1 MVFEIDA
8 SVWEAKVIR
17 SVWGWCQLALF
28 KGHIWVNFFFPELI
42 ASTRFVPELPM
53 EQKDTFF
60 PICIIHQI
68 LLMQSVSVSSFIFY
82 LIMYFLVRRV
92 ILEVIFFLINLSS
105 KWVYAELTVGGYFPL
120 SGTTPPQ
127 VFMAWTSLLSLNA
140 LDTVLVVAADASL
153 ALASNIE
160 LQRRMPW
167 NGFKWNMKELSLTS
181 PKTLVLKA
189 IFETCWVFFFPLKF
203 WAAAR
208 FLFIRIYI
216 FL

>member
-1 MVFEIDA
+1 
-8 SVWEAKVIR
+8 
-17 SVWGWCQLALF
+17 
-28 KGHIWVNFFFPELI
+28 
-42 ASTRFVPELPM
+42 
-53 EQKDTFF
+53 
-60 PICIIHQI
+60 
-68 LLMQSVSVSSFIFY
+68 MQSVSVSSFIFY

-120 SGTTPPQ
+120 LGMTLPQ

-189 IFETCWVFFFPLKF
+189 IFETCWVFFFPLSF
-203 WAAAR
+203 GQLPDFCLLESIFSFRVLSWW
-208 FLFIRIYI
+208 I
-216 FL
+216 FLSTICRGCPVLLLE

>member
-1 MVFEIDA
+1 
-8 SVWEAKVIR
+8 
-17 SVWGWCQLALF
+17 
-28 KGHIWVNFFFPELI
+28 
-42 ASTRFVPELPM
+42 M

-105 KWVYAELTVGGYFPL
+105 KCVYAELTVGGYFPL

-160 LQRRMPW
+160 LQRRMP
-167 NGFKWNMKELSLTS
+167 
-181 PKTLVLKA
+181 
-189 IFETCWVFFFPLKF
+189 
-203 WAAAR
+203 
-208 FLFIRIYI
+208 
-216 FL
+216 